1 MFESSFIIQAVIS
14 AVFAGCI
21 VSLASFCIEKFG
33 GTVGGVLASSPTTI
47 VAASIGFALNEK
59 VRLNESLYIVPL
71 GLILNANLLF
81 MWRSV
86 PNWPFVRDRRFSV
99 RCGFRCS
106 IFQRALCEKT
116 SVSFSFIPV

>member
-1 MFESSFIIQAVIS
+1 MVESFIIQALVS

-47 VAASIGFALNEK
+47 VAASIGFALNEN
-59 VRLNESLYIVPL
+59 VRLSESLYVVPL

-86 PNWPFVRDRRFSV
+86 PNLSFLKDRSFPIRFV
-99 RCGFRCS
+99 
-106 IFQRALCEKT
+106 
-116 SVSFSFIPV
+116 